1 MTGMSKRPTTV
12 RYMNLAVTDP
22 GERQAL
28 LEAVD
33 AVLGHG
39 QILLGPEVGRFEE
52 RVAAF
57 CGRRY
62 AVGVGSGT
70 DALILGLHALGVGP
84 GDEVVTTALSYVANA
99 NAPALLGAVPV
110 YADITED
117 LTLDP
122 ASVATCVTDR
132 TRAIVAVDFTGRMA
146 DLPALEAIGRH
157 HGIPVIEDAS
167 QSFGAR
173 LAGRPAGSFG
183 DMACISFNPM
193 KLLAA
198 CGEAGVVLTD
208 DEVVRD
214 KVRAFRHN
222 GLVNKEE
229 CRWVSHNARLDTI
242 QAAIL
247 LARLDRLEAVLTR
260 REAIARRYNEALSGV
275 VVVPRL
281 DDGQERVFYTYQVL
295 AEDRDGLSAHLSAR
309 GIENKVHFRY
319 LLPDHPAHAAGARRH
334 YPRAKALGRR
344 NLSLPCHEK
353 MTDDEVERVIAA
365 VREFYARPRGGAA

>member
-1 MTGMSKRPTTV
+1 VNGESNATPTI

-22 GERQAL
+22 DERRAL
-28 LEAVD
+28 IEAVD

-39 QILLGPEVGRFEE
+39 QILLGPEAERFEA
-52 RVAAF
+52 RVAAH
-57 CGRRY
+57 CGRKY

-122 ASVATCVTDR
+122 DSVAACITAKTK
-132 TRAIVAVDFTGRMA
+132 AIVAVDFTGRMA
-146 DLPALEAIGRH
+146 DLPAIEALGRR
-157 HGIPVIEDAS
+157 HGIPVVEDAS

-173 LAGRPAGSFG
+173 LAGRPAGGFG
-183 DMACISFNPM
+183 DMACVSFNPM

-208 DEVVRD
+208 DANVRD
-214 KVRAFRHN
+214 MIRAFRHN

-247 LARLDRLEAVLTR
+247 LARLDRLDAVLAR
-260 REAIARRYNEALSGV
+260 RAAIARRYNAALSALV
-275 VVVPRL
+275 RVPRL

-295 AEDRDGLSAHLSAR
+295 AEDRDGLSAFLAAR

-319 LLPDHPAHAAGARRH
+319 LLPDHPAHAAGARGH
-334 YPRAKALGRR
+334 YPRARELGRR

-353 MTDDEVERVIAA
+353 LTDDEVERVIKA
-365 VREFYARPRGGAA
+365 VREFYSRPRGAHA